1 MGGSAYD
8 GWVGG
13 SAYDGWIDGWISIDE
28 WMGGGGKRGANTR
41 TNVPLQNEVDFGT
54 RVSA

>member
-1 MGGSAYD
+1 MGGSALMN
-8 GWVGG
+8 GW
-13 SAYDGWIDGWISIDE
+13 
-28 WMGGGGKRGANTR
+28 GGGGKRGANTR